1 MDGCYESDWDTL
13 WWDVIQIIITHS
25 PEVPT
30 DRRNVVRL
38 RRVGQRT
45 ILVKTNA
52 LRSEGI
58 EFRLNGRISWI
69 GGKRKELGGVGVLQW
84 NLPLKSLCFQAKS
97 RVQMRTGSQWCVV
110 SEQTPTWMKRL
121 KALPETTSAF
131 GRLPLLAPT

>member
-38 RRVGQRT
+38 RRVGQGT

-69 GGKRKELGGVGVLQW
+69 GGKRRVGRCRCLTVESAVE
-84 NLPLKSLCFQAKS
+84 KSVFS
-97 RVQMRTGSQWCVV
+97 SQI
-110 SEQTPTWMKRL
+110 
-121 KALPETTSAF
+121 
-131 GRLPLLAPT
+131 